1 VPPDPVDLRAIW
13 QPAFGKRYHL
23 QSVDYQRGERGHSVN
38 LFAPFT
44 EGVLRPSMRGD
55 AEAIHIAAFAVS
67 ARLPALSRP
76 SGTVPHHA
84 FDNVEP
90 ALLA

>member
-1 VPPDPVDLRAIW
+1 VPPDPIDLRAIW

-55 AEAIHIAAFAVS
+55 GEAIHIAALLF
-67 ARLPALSRP
+67 
-76 SGTVPHHA
+76 
-84 FDNVEP
+84 
-90 ALLA
+90 LLACLRCLALRDCPASCL